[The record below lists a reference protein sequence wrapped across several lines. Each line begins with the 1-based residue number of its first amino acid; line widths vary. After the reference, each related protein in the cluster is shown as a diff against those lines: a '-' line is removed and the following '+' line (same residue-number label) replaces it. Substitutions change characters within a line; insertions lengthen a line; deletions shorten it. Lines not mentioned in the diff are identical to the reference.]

1 MSISLSD
8 RSSPL
13 GARGSELAAH
23 GALMFRRPRD
33 RPADSSFS
41 DPEREPRPAT
51 TGVRTHDGHGR
62 RRKCRSVPSL
72 ARPRLWNTV
81 FGCLRSPFIFWIRIY
96 PSAFVLGNMKHAAS
110 LLVWCNYV
118 QKRSSRS
125 KKQDIRILKKMNG
138 TGANP
143 AVRPKGHSVKL
154 PSGLWLGTV

>member
-1 MSISLSD
+1 
-8 RSSPL
+8 
-13 GARGSELAAH
+13 
-23 GALMFRRPRD
+23 
-33 RPADSSFS
+33 
-41 DPEREPRPAT
+41 
-51 TGVRTHDGHGR
+51 
-62 RRKCRSVPSL
+62 
-72 ARPRLWNTV
+72 
-81 FGCLRSPFIFWIRIY
+81 
-96 PSAFVLGNMKHAAS
+96 MKHPAS